1 MRLPRALA
9 GALLWILASVVGLLG
24 ALLCVTII
32 GLPIGIFLIRRAGR
46 MFSTAVRLMLPSE
59 LAHPIEEAKSSAREK
74 TKVGADR
81 GKDTAD
87 KAKDTAEKARKAAK
101 KTKKKSKKKR
111 KSLESRLGL

>member
-46 MFSTAVRLMLPSE
+46 MFSTAVRLMLPSG
-59 LAHPIEEAKSSAREK
+59 LAHPIEEAKSSAHDK
-74 TKVGADR
+74 GKKGADST
-81 GKDTAD
+81 KDTAG
-87 KAKDTAEKARKAAK
+87 KAKDKAQKAAK